1 MILVHSPLVQRG
13 ILPLAAIHKNW
24 MTEFGH
30 STDADVFAA
39 EYDLVLANASD
50 ITVEQLNTLRILA
63 SQSGKIVLTASLD
76 VIPADIKSLSLSSG
90 KLVGIIGEEST
101 RATETYLKLHKFKFN
116 FNFAATQTSEMTFYQ
131 AMYQQLGILIFNE
144 VGTSEQ
150 YSVTITAMDTLDKL
164 SGLMTVVQTD
174 YEFSTPAQDW
184 STWYTT
190 QVTPSELL
198 TNNPQMAA
206 DFVTCWNT
214 INTAGVN
221 AQFQSYQSVLGQDNA
236 AKFESVIDYL
246 RTATA

>member
-1 MILVHSPLVQRG
+1 MILVHSPLTLRG

-24 MTEFGH
+24 MTAFGH
-30 STDADVFAA
+30 TTDADVFSAD
-39 EYDLVLANASD
+39 YDLVLDNASD
-50 ITVEQLNTLRILA
+50 ITVEQLNTLRTLA

-76 VIPADIKSLSLSSG
+76 TIPADIKALSLSTG
-90 KLVGIIGEEST
+90 KLVGIVGDESR

-116 FNFAATQTSEMTFYQ
+116 FDFAATQTAEMTFYQ

-144 VGTSEQ
+144 VATSEQ

-164 SGLMTVVQTD
+164 SGLMSVVQTD
-174 YEFSTPAQDW
+174 YGISAPTQDW
-184 STWYTT
+184 SAWYAI

-198 TNNPQMAA
+198 TNNTQMAA
-206 DFVTCWNT
+206 DFVTCWNA

-246 RTATA
+246 RTATS